1 MTTYISLNRAALFAL
16 IDADP
21 EFALDLKKSVVAE
34 VGRRF
39 FEKDAKRVIAAAEP
53 ELFAQALKAVQD
65 DVDLSIRIQAALRA
79 ALTHRDST
87 WLSRTKISADTQKAI
102 DEAVEE
108 TKRQVVMDAS
118 MKIGNAYGEAIQ
130 KAVDSKLTV
139 SNVDELIERRVN
151 NLVTKE
157 VDRLAEEKFQQRMA
171 DIRAMMK

>member
-1 MTTYISLNRAALFAL
+1 MTTHISLNRTALFAL

-65 DVDLSIRIQAALRA
+65 DVDLSIRIQAALRS
-79 ALTHRDST
+79 ALTYRDIS
-87 WLSRTKISADTQKAI
+87 WLAKSKLSPDTQKVL
-102 DEAVEE
+102 DEAVAEE
-108 TKRQVVMDAS
+108 KRKVVVEATL
-118 MKIGNAYGEAIQ
+118 KISTAFSATINAEVEKRLADPNI
-130 KAVDSKLTV
+130 S
-139 SNVDELIERRVN
+139 ELIEKRVN
-151 NLVTKE
+151 RLVTEE
-157 VDRLAEEKFQQRMA
+157 VDKRAEEKFQQRMA